1 MDFNALQMNGP
12 TGLRTIAARD
22 FGVTGA
28 KKYSKAELVAMLE
41 LAVVEQE
48 RTAKAGRDAAKATK
62 DAEKL
67 NAVADVLDA
76 IHAASVT
83 AEPAAKPAKGL
94 CIVCGERKGMSKAAR
109 DRHGVGSDFADMC
122 EADYIESGYENEHS
136 DYGHQTG
143 KGDQGGDVEH
153 CWVCFPDLK
162 ADFISSSYRPGHA
175 GTSRAGMKLSVPVRA
190 AGQVK
195 AATTKARLDA
205 AGIESSVKGKKG
217 TIRLVIESGDVR
229 ITLAWDIN
237 GAYLYEESSVIKG
250 GKARKVRNVKA
261 ALTALGIA
269 I

>member
-1 MDFNALQMNGP
+1 MMDFQSLPMNGEA
-12 TGLRTIAARD
+12 GLRTIAARD
-22 FGVTGA
+22 FGITGA

-41 LAVVEQE
+41 AIVAE
-48 RTAKAGRDAAKATK
+48 RDAKAEAETMAA
-62 DAEKL
+62 
-67 NAVADVLDA
+67 LDE
-76 IHAASVT
+76 IHNVT
-83 AEPAAKPAKGL
+83 AEATEAKPAAKGM
-94 CIVCGERKGMSKAAR
+94 CVVCGERKGMSAAAR

-162 ADFISSSYRPGHA
+162 ADFISAVYRPGHV